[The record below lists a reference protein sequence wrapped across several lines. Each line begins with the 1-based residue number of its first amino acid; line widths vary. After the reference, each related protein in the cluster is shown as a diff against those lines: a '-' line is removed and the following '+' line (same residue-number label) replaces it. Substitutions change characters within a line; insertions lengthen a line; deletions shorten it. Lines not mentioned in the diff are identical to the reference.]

1 MTKYLSFF
9 VAAFMIVVNIHAQE
23 LNAKVTVNGSK
34 VSGSQQLFSTLEEQL
49 SSFINDRRWSDFN
62 FQSGEKI
69 DCSFIIIVHEAA
81 ASSFKSELLVQSR
94 RPVFNAAYS
103 TPMLNFRDPDFS
115 FDYSEYQQLE
125 FNINNLTDNLTATV
139 AYYIYLIL
147 GLDFDSMSS
156 LGGTPFFKQMIA
168 VANGAQSQNWSGWSF
183 SSTSRNRYSV
193 ADAFNNN
200 IYDPF
205 RRMWYQYHR
214 LGLDEMSENI
224 EKSRE
229 NVLTSLA
236 VISEINSN
244 RPASPLVTLFGDA
257 KLDELVGIIAGADT
271 KTKSE
276 SYELLSRIY
285 PTRTNELEKIKR

>member
-1 MTKYLSFF
+1 MT
-9 VAAFMIVVNIHAQE
+9 AAIVHGQE

-34 VSGSQQLFSTLEEQL
+34 IPGNQQLFSTLEEQL
-49 SSFINDRRWSDFN
+49 NSFINDRRWSDLN
-62 FQSGEKI
+62 FQSNEKI
-69 DCSFIIIVHEAA
+69 DCSFTIIIHEVA

-94 RPVFNAAYS
+94 RPVFNATYS
-103 TPMLNFRDPDFS
+103 TPMLNFRDSDFS
-115 FDYSEYQQLE
+115 FDYTEFQQLE
-125 FNINNLTDNLTATV
+125 FNPNNLTGNLTATL

-147 GLDFDSMSS
+147 GLDFDSMSPM
-156 LGGTPFFKQMIA
+156 GGAPFFKQMMT

-200 IYDPF
+200 IYNSF
-205 RRMWYQYHR
+205 RTMWYDYHR

-244 RPASPLVTLFGDA
+244 RPGSPLITLFGDA

-285 PTRTNELEKIKR
+285 PTKINELEKIKR